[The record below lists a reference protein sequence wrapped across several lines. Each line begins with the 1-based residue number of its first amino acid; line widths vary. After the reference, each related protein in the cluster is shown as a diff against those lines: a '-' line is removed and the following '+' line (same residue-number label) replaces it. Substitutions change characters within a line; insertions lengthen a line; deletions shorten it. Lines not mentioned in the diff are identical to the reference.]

1 MDIVTYA
8 LAKKLAAAAVSGIS
22 NLQVNGTDLVITTK
36 DGQTLTMNFPTPQD
50 GISIANIIVNDDNHL
65 ICTLSD
71 GNEIDAGIVPTVEGK
86 TPVKGVDYMTED
98 EIQDVVNEAKK
109 PMELEFF

>member
-1 MDIVTYA
+1 MDIITYA

-22 NLQVNGTDLVITTK
+22 NLQVNGTNLVITTN

-50 GISIANIIVNDDNHL
+50 GISIADVTVNDNNHL
-65 ICTLSD
+65 ICILTD
-71 GNEIDAGIVPTVEGK
+71 GNEIDAGIVPTIDGK
-86 TPVKGVDYMTED
+86 TPVKGVDYMTKD
-98 EIQDVVNEAKK
+98 DIQYIVTEAQK